1 MQIFIIASLPA
12 EKRQFKN
19 GCSRRISILRK
30 VKIMAELWELF
41 IMFFNIGA
49 FTFGGGFAMLPIIQR
64 EVVEKK
70 KWSTNEEIIDCFAI
84 GQCTPGVI
92 AVNTATFIGYKRKG
106 IIGGIVATAG
116 VILPSLIIITII
128 TTFFK
133 QFQHYKI
140 VQYAFGGIR
149 VGVIALIANT
159 VFKMLKQV
167 AKNWVC
173 IAIFTIAFIFI
184 AFTDFSPIIV
194 IVASILLGIF
204 RERDN
209 IATGGSDIE

>member
-1 MQIFIIASLPA
+1 
-12 EKRQFKN
+12 
-19 GCSRRISILRK
+19 
-30 VKIMAELWELF
+30 
-41 IMFFNIGA
+41 MFFNIGA
-49 FTFGGGFAMLPIIQR
+49 FTFGGGYAMLPIIQK
-64 EVVEKK
+64 EVVEIKG
-70 KWSTNEEIIDCFAI
+70 WATDEEIIDCFAI

-92 AVNTATFIGYKRKG
+92 AVNTATFIGYKKKG
-106 IIGGIVATAG
+106 ILGGLVATIG
-116 VILPSLIIITII
+116 VILPSLVIITVI

-159 VFKMLKQV
+159 VFKMLKRV

-173 IAIFTIAFIFI
+173 IAIFTAAFIFI
-184 AFTDFSPIIV
+184 AFTDFTPIIV

-204 RERDN
+204 RGWDN
-209 IATGGSDIE
+209 IEVGGSDIE